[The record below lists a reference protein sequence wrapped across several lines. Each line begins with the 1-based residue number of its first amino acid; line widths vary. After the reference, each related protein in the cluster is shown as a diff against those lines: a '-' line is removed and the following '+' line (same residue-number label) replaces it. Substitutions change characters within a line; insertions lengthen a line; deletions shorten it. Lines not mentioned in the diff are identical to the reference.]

1 MPKAI
6 LLVHAGAGQVPENT
20 PKDEEA
26 DCKGALQSALAAGYK
41 ILHNGG
47 NSLDAIEA
55 AIKIMEDFPLF
66 NAGKGA
72 IIANSGQCEL
82 DAGIMEGKNKKAG
95 AVANITIAKNPISVA
110 RAVLEN
116 TEYVLL
122 SNIGANKFAQEYDLE
137 IVEPSYFYTPRSL
150 EKLRQAKEDEANIMP
165 TKLGTVGAVALDKE
179 GNLAAGT
186 STGGSRSNK
195 RFGRIGDSAIIG
207 AGNYADNKTCAV
219 SCTGYGEIFI
229 RNVIAYD
236 IAALMEYK
244 GLTLE
249 ESANKAI
256 HSKLPKDSGG
266 LIALDKDGNYAMPYN
281 TAGMRRGYITTSGE
295 SETFIYE

>member
-6 LLVHAGAGQVPENT
+6 LLVHAGAGQIPENI
-20 PKDEEA
+20 PKDQEA
-26 DCKGALQSALAAGYK
+26 DCKDALNMALQAGYK
-41 ILHNGG
+41 ILQNGG

-55 AIKIMEDFPLF
+55 AIRIMEDFPLF

-72 IIANSGQCEL
+72 VIANSGQCEL
-82 DAGIMEGKNKKAG
+82 DASIMDGKNKKAG

-110 RAVLEN
+110 RAVMEN

-122 SNIGANKFAQEYDLE
+122 SNLGANKFAQEYDLE
-137 IVEPSYFYTPRSL
+137 IVESSYFYTAKNL
-150 EKLRQAKEDEANIMP
+150 EKLRKAQEDEANIMP

-186 STGGSRSNK
+186 STGGRTNK
-195 RFGRIGDSAIIG
+195 HFGRIGDSAIIG
-207 AGNYADNKTCAV
+207 AGTYADNETCAV

-229 RNVIAYD
+229 RHVIAYD
-236 IAALMEYK
+236 TAALIGYK

-249 ESANKAI
+249 EATNEII
-256 HSKLPKDSGG
+256 HSRLPKDSGG
-266 LIALDKDGNYAMPYN
+266 IIAIDKEGNYAMPYN
-281 TAGMRRGYITTSGE
+281 TAGMLRGYITNTGE
-295 SETFIYE
+295 SKTYIYD